1 MPDFAAQGGATFSFG
16 AMTATPLA
24 SHIAMSPAAA
34 VSAAAALAASDSAA
48 SALRNALLADVSEHA
63 SDLA

>member
-1 MPDFAAQGGATFSFG
+1 MPDLTAQGGATFSFG
-16 AMTATPLA
+16 AMTAAPLA
-24 SHIAMSPAAA
+24 PHIAMSPAAA

-48 SALRNALLADVSEHA
+48 NALRNTLLADVSEHA